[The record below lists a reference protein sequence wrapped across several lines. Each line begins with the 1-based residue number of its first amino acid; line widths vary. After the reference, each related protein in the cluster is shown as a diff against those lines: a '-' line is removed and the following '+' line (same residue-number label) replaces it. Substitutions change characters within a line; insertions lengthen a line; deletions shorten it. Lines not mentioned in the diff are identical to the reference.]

1 MLRKDNSNN
10 ACMLQSKIISS
21 IEAFAPLPSVAMRVL
36 DMVAD
41 SETSA
46 ADLEGVLRSDV
57 SLVTSVL
64 KLANSAFYGVRR
76 QVDSLRHAL
85 LLLGKSEVQSL
96 VLSRVMF
103 QAFKNPKRVQKRM
116 MVEVWK
122 HSLECA
128 LAAESIAQQ
137 LGEEDS
143 IFFLGGM
150 LHDIGKLVVI
160 QKFLEEV
167 DGFDHYDMLD
177 KEDGLGMELEI
188 LGCGHDELGA
198 MLLHRW
204 MFPEELERM
213 VRVHH
218 DYTGI
223 GSCNRVEQI
232 LILAN
237 LLCRWVV
244 AQDLLEKGEVEEG
257 SIDTLR
263 GILLR
268 AGGVSGIVSS
278 AGSLVR
284 MEHTYREY
292 LIEKAELLEMLQM

>member
-1 MLRKDNSNN
+1 MLRKDNSSGCVLR
-10 ACMLQSKIISS
+10 ARIVSS
-21 IEAFAPLPSVAMRVL
+21 IDAFAPLPSVAMRVL

-41 SETSA
+41 SETTA
-46 ADLEGVLRSDV
+46 GDLEEVLRSDV

-103 QAFKNPKRVQKRM
+103 QAFKNPKGVQKTM
-116 MVEVWK
+116 MVGVWK
-122 HSLECA
+122 HSLECG
-128 LAAESIAQQ
+128 LAAETISRQ
-137 LGEEDS
+137 LGEGDS

-150 LHDIGKLVVI
+150 LHDVGKLIVI
-160 QKFLEEV
+160 EKFLEEI
-167 DGFDHYDMLD
+167 DGFEHYETLD
-177 KEDGLGMELEI
+177 EEDGLVVELNLI
-188 LGCGHDELGA
+188 GCGHDELGA

-204 MFPEELERM
+204 MFPEELEQM

-218 DYTGI
+218 DYNGI
-223 GSCNRVEQI
+223 ASCSRVEQI

-244 AQDLLEKGEVEEG
+244 AQDLLEKGEGKEAGV
-257 SIDTLR
+257 IALR

-268 AGGVSGIVSS
+268 AGDASGIISS
-278 AGSLVR
+278 TGSLVQ
-284 MEHTYREY
+284 MEYAYRKY
-292 LIEKAELLEMLQM
+292 LTEKADLLEMLQM

>member
-1 MLRKDNSNN
+1 MLQKDNSSP
-10 ACMLQSKIISS
+10 CILQSKTISS
-21 IEAFAPLPSVAMRVL
+21 IESFAPLPSVAMRVL

-41 SETSA
+41 TATTA
-46 ADLEGVLRSDV
+46 ADLEDVLRSDV

-103 QAFKNPKRVQKRM
+103 QAFKNPPGTQKTL
-116 MVEVWK
+116 MVGVWR

-128 LAAESIAQQ
+128 LAAESISMQ
-137 LGEEDS
+137 LGEGDS

-160 QKFLEEV
+160 QKFIQDV
-167 DGFDHYDMLD
+167 DGLDHYDTLD
-177 KEDGLGMELEI
+177 EEDGLTMELEA
-188 LGCGHDELGA
+188 LGCGHGELGA

-204 MFPEELERM
+204 MFPAELEQM
-213 VRVHH
+213 VRMHH

-223 GSCNRVEQI
+223 ASCSRMCQI

-237 LLCRWVV
+237 LLCRWVA
-244 AQDLLEKGEVEEG
+244 AQDLLEGADANEASV
-257 SIDTLR
+257 IALR
-263 GILLR
+263 GMLLR
-268 AGGVSGIVSS
+268 CGEASGIINSD
-278 AGSLVR
+278 GSLVQF
-284 MEHTYREY
+284 EHVYRKY
-292 LIEKAELLEMLQM
+292 LADKVDLLELLQM

>member
-1 MLRKDNSNN
+1 MLQKDNSSP
-10 ACMLQSKIISS
+10 CVLQSRVLSS
-21 IEAFAPLPSVAMRVL
+21 VESFAPLPSVAMRVL
-36 DMVAD
+36 EMVAD
-41 SETSA
+41 SNTA
-46 ADLEGVLRSDV
+46 VADLEGVLRSDV

-103 QAFKNPKRVQKRM
+103 QAFKNPKGKQKTL
-116 MVEVWK
+116 MVGVWK

-128 LAAESIAQQ
+128 LAAESISTQ
-137 LGEEDS
+137 LGEEDA

-160 QKFLEEV
+160 QKFIHEI
-167 DGFDHYDMLD
+167 DGFDHYDSLD
-177 KEDGLGMELEI
+177 EEDGLKMELEA

-204 MFPEELERM
+204 MFPTELEQM
-213 VRVHH
+213 VRNHH

-223 GSCNRVEQI
+223 ASCDRVSQI

-244 AQDLLEKGEVEEG
+244 AQDLLEKGESNEASV
-257 SIDTLR
+257 IALR

-268 AGGVSGIVSS
+268 SGEASGIISS
-278 AGSLVR
+278 AGSLVQ
-284 MEHTYREY
+284 MEHAYRKY
-292 LIEKAELLEMLQM
+292 LMDKVDLLDMLQM

>member
-1 MLRKDNSNN
+1 MLRKDNSNV
-10 ACMLQSKIISS
+10 CMSRSSIISS
-21 IEAFAPLPSVAMRVL
+21 IEAFAPLPSVAIRVL

-46 ADLEGVLRSDV
+46 ADLEEVLRSDV

-96 VLSRVMF
+96 VLSKVMF
-103 QAFKNPKRVQKRM
+103 QAFKNPQRVQKRM
-116 MVEVWK
+116 LVGVWR

-128 LAAESIAQQ
+128 LAAESIGRQ
-137 LGEEDS
+137 LDEEDS

-160 QKFLEEV
+160 QKFLDKI
-167 DGFDHYDMLD
+167 DGFDHYDTLNE
-177 KEDGLGMELEI
+177 EDGLGLELKI

-218 DYTGI
+218 DYI
-223 GSCNRVEQI
+223 DIASCNRVEQV

-237 LLCRWVV
+237 LLSRWVG
-244 AQDLLEKGEVEEG
+244 AQDLFERGEAEEA
-257 SIDTLR
+257 SVIALR
-263 GILLR
+263 SRLLR
-268 AGGVSGIVSS
+268 AGGASGIVNS
-278 AGSLVR
+278 AESLVQ
-284 MEHTYREY
+284 MEYAYRKY
-292 LIEKAELLEMLQM
+292 LTEKAELLEMLQM

>member
-1 MLRKDNSNN
+1 MLKKDNSKV
-10 ACMLQSKIISS
+10 CVLQSRIVSS

-36 DMVAD
+36 DMIAD

-46 ADLEGVLRSDV
+46 ADLEDVLRSDV

-85 LLLGKSEVQSL
+85 LLLGKSEVQSV

-103 QAFKNPKRVQKRM
+103 QAFKNPKGVQKAM
-116 MVEVWK
+116 MVGVWR
-122 HSLECA
+122 HSLECG
-128 LAAESIAQQ
+128 LAAESISRQ
-137 LGEEDS
+137 LGEDGS

-160 QKFLEEV
+160 QKFLEEI
-167 DGFDHYDMLD
+167 DGFEHYDTLTE
-177 KEDGLGMELEI
+177 EDGLMVELDLI
-188 LGCGHDELGA
+188 GCGHDELGA

-204 MFPEELERM
+204 MFPEQLEKM

-218 DYTGI
+218 DYNNI
-223 GSCNRVEQI
+223 ASYNRVEQI

-244 AQDLLEKGEVEEG
+244 TQDLLEKGEGREAAA
-257 SIDTLR
+257 IALR

-268 AGGVSGIVSS
+268 AGEASGIISS
-278 AGSLVR
+278 AGNLVQ
-284 MEHTYREY
+284 MEYAYRKY
-292 LIEKAELLEMLQM
+292 HAEKAELLDMLQM

>member
-1 MLRKDNSNN
+1 MLQKDNSSP
-10 ACMLQSKIISS
+10 CVVQSKLLSS
-21 IEAFAPLPSVAMRVL
+21 IESFAPLPSVAMRVL
-36 DMVAD
+36 EMVTD
-41 SETSA
+41 SNTAA

-103 QAFKNPKRVQKRM
+103 QAFKNPQGKKRTL
-116 MVEVWK
+116 MVGVWK

-128 LAAESIAQQ
+128 LAAENISMQ
-137 LGEEDS
+137 LGEEDA

-150 LHDIGKLVVI
+150 LHDVGKLVVI
-160 QKFLEEV
+160 QKFIQDV
-167 DGFDHYDMLD
+167 DCFNHYEDLD
-177 KEDGLGMELEI
+177 EEDGLKMELEA

-204 MFPEELERM
+204 MFPGELEQM
-213 VRVHH
+213 VRNHH
-218 DYTGI
+218 DYKNI
-223 GSCNRVEQI
+223 ASCGRVSQI
-232 LILAN
+232 LMLAN

-244 AQDLLEKGEVEEG
+244 AQDLLEEG
-257 SIDTLR
+257 ASNEASVIALR
-263 GILLR
+263 GMLLR
-268 AGGVSGIVSS
+268 GGEASGIISS
-278 AGSLVR
+278 AGSLVQ
-284 MEHTYREY
+284 MEHTYRKY
-292 LIEKAELLEMLQM
+292 LADKVDLLDMLQM